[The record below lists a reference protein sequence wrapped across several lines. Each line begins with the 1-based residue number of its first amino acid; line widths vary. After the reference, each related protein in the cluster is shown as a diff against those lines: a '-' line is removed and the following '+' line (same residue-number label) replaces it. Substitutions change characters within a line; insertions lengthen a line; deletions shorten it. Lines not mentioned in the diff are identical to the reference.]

1 MVKKSLSK
9 TMLPTKIKVLSAVFS
24 FMFAFLSMAQTPN
37 LTAFSLFEYAQQN
50 PNSAICLS
58 AKNTIQN
65 QEILRLL
72 NVPVKAQTER
82 NIFFNAKP
90 SEILTSDGYP
100 KLEGLYFSFSR
111 PEALADSALV
121 KHYINLVH
129 QGLNGVDTNYTGKG
143 VIMGVIDQGI
153 DFNHPDFKTA
163 SGKTRVLRYW
173 DHSVSGPNPPQ
184 PYNYGVVWDSTAINA
199 GTCTSL
205 ETVTAHGTTVAGMA
219 AGNARANTKN
229 KGAAPE
235 ADFVVVETNFN
246 LPNWTLTIADACDYI
261 FKVADSLGKPAVI
274 NISLG
279 DYLGSHDG
287 NDPASDLIESLLD
300 MSPGRIVVCAAGNA
314 GNQGKFH
321 VRNNQIGSDTTFF
334 WNIPNTGMTVA
345 GPNKIVF
352 DVWSDTS
359 QAHYYYGFG
368 ADKITPNYSFRGHTN
383 FRYATSNLNQVPV
396 TDTLFNNVGQRLAI
410 IDSYREIVGGNFHM
424 LCVFTTIDSLAY
436 RYRFMTTGSGQYD
449 AWGGSWIQ
457 LSNFASNIPTVN
469 QYSAMQ
475 DYIMPDSLQTIVSSW
490 NCSEKVIS
498 VANMRNRKG
507 HITKNNTYYQPAS
520 TTPVG
525 KLSENSSKGPARNGT
540 TKPDI
545 TAAGDVTLAAGP
557 LWYLSN
563 TANNTTIDL
572 GGFHVRNGGT
582 SMASPVVAGIAALYL
597 QKCPL
602 STYQQFKYDLT
613 NTAIVDGFTG
623 VTPNFSY
630 GFGKADALALL
641 SSKNINVSIDSAV
654 GICVGSTATLYL
666 NSTVPL
672 NTILW
677 NNGVTGNTMTTAI
690 VGSYYAK
697 VLDSAGCYT
706 RATPIALGTL
716 TLPFVDAG
724 ANFWSCPGVP
734 VSLLGTGTALS
745 YVWQHGVPN
754 NTPFTPSA
762 TETYYVTG
770 TGANGCSN
778 SDSVTITLYDVDPV
792 MYDESNTLV
801 FEGSSPF
808 NLTPGVPLGGTYTG
822 TGVIGTSFHPTLSGP
837 GSFVVTYTV
846 IDANGCSISDSSVID
861 VLAINATESSSSS
874 PIEVY
879 PNPTG
884 DYLVL
889 KGFKPFEEIR
899 VIDIQGRLVLD
910 PFQGVEGQKLEVKKL
925 APGTYWITTDK
936 VQIQWV
942 KF

>member
-1 MVKKSLSK
+1 MK
-9 TMLPTKIKVLSAVFS
+9 PTKTPCICLL
-24 FMFAFLSMAQTPN
+24 FLLFGMGITHAQKQN
-37 LTAFSLFEYAQQN
+37 QCAFSLFEYAQKD
-50 PNSAICLS
+50 PNTPICFS
-58 AKNTIQN
+58 AKNTLQN
-65 QEILRLL
+65 QQKLRFLGISI
-72 NVPVKAQTER
+72 KSQTET
-82 NIFFNAKP
+82 NLFFNAKP
-90 SEILTSDGYP
+90 SEILDDFGRP
-100 KLEGLYFSFSR
+100 KVEGIYFSFSR
-111 PEALADSALV
+111 PASLADSALV
-121 KHYINLVH
+121 KHNIHLVH

-163 SGKTRVLRYW
+163 TGKTRVLRYW
-173 DHSVSGPNPPQ
+173 DHSVNGPNSPQ
-184 PYNYGVVWDSTAINA
+184 PYNYGVVWDSSAINA

-229 KGAAPE
+229 KGAAPD
-235 ADFVVVETNFN
+235 ADIVVVETNFN

-261 FKVADSLGKPAVI
+261 FKVADTLGKPAVI

-287 NDPASDLIESLLD
+287 DDPASDLIESLLD
-300 MSPGRIVVCAAGNA
+300 LSPGRIVVCAAGNS
-314 GNQGKFH
+314 GNQGKYH

-352 DVWSDTS
+352 DLWSDTS

-368 ADKITPNYSFRGHTN
+368 ADKITPNFSFRGNTA
-383 FRYATSNLNQVPV
+383 FRYATSNMNQVPV
-396 TDTLFNNVGQRLAI
+396 TDTLYNGSGQRMAI
-410 IDSYREIVGGNFHM
+410 IDSYREIVGANFHM
-424 LCVFTTIDSLAY
+424 LCVFTTIDSMAY

-457 LSNFASNIPTVN
+457 LSNFSSAVPSVV
-469 QYSAMQ
+469 QYPAMQ
-475 DYIMPDSLQTIVSSW
+475 HYIMPDTLQTIVSSW

-525 KLSENSSKGPARNGT
+525 KLSENCSKGPARNGT

-563 TANNTTIDL
+563 TANNSTIDL

-597 QKCPL
+597 QKCPS
-602 STYQQFKYDLT
+602 STYQQFKLDLT
-613 NTAIVDGFTG
+613 NTAIVDGYTG
-623 VTPNFSY
+623 VTPNFAY

-641 SSKNINVSIDSAV
+641 TSKNINLSIDSAV
-654 GICVGSTATLYL
+654 GICVGSTATLYV
-666 NSTVPL
+666 NSNVPL
-672 NTILW
+672 NTIHW
-677 NNGVTGNTMTTAI
+677 NNGVMGNSMTTAI

-706 RATPIALGTL
+706 RANPITLGTL

-724 ANFWSCPGVP
+724 ASFTSCPGVP
-734 VSLLGTGTALS
+734 VTLLGTGTAIS
-745 YVWQHGVPN
+745 YAWEHGVPN
-754 NTPFTPSA
+754 NTAFIPNSS
-762 TETYYVTG
+762 TYYVTG
-770 TGANGCSN
+770 TGANGCEN
-778 SDSVTITLYDVDPV
+778 MDSVMITLFDVDPV
-792 MYDESNTLV
+792 TYHETTTSVL
-801 FEGSSPF
+801 EGSSPF
-808 NLTPGVPLGGTYTG
+808 NVTAGQPAGGTYSG
-822 TGVIGTSFHPTLSGP
+822 TGIIGSSFHPTLSGP
-837 GSFVVTYTV
+837 GSFTITYTV
-846 IDANGCSISDSSVID
+846 VDGNGCSNSDSSVIN
-861 VLAINATESSSSS
+861 VLALNGLENQASTGLD
-874 PIEVY
+874 VY

-884 DYLVL
+884 EMLFVRGIKNQTDVKL
-889 KGFKPFEEIR
+889 F
-899 VIDIQGRLVLD
+899 DMQGRCVLTIKNYVSGKPINVGD
-910 PFQGVEGQKLEVKKL
+910 L
-925 APGTYWITTDK
+925 ASGSYWIATEAAQLK
-936 VQIQWV
+936 WV